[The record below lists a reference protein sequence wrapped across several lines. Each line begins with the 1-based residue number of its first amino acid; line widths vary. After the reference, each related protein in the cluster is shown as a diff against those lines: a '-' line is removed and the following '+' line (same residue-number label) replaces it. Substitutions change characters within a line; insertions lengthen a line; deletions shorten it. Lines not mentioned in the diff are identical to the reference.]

1 MRSRDIGDEWETELA
16 RRISGKKVPGSGAK
30 WHSKLDVRGRGTIW
44 SAKATEAASFRVDAD
59 MLREMRS
66 SIGTPGALGI
76 DVTPIL
82 GVRLG
87 GGEEVVV
94 IQLDDFL
101 SLIDSGDAEGSKS
114 DKSAV
119 KPTQRNRSAQ
129 LFREVSE

>member
-1 MRSRDIGDEWETELA
+1 MKSRDIGDEWETELA

-44 SAKATEAASFRVDAD
+44 SAKATQAASFRVDAD

-66 SIGTPGALGI
+66 SVGTPGALGI
-76 DVTPIL
+76 DITPIL

-87 GGEEVVV
+87 GGEEIVV

-101 SLIDSGDAEGSKS
+101 ALVDSAGSAQGSLTEKVI
-114 DKSAV
+114 
-119 KPTQRNRSAQ
+119 KPLRRNRSAQ
-129 LFREVSE
+129 LFRESND

>member
-1 MRSRDIGDEWETELA
+1 MKSRDIGDEWETELA

-44 SAKATEAASFRVDAD
+44 SAKATQAASFRVDAD

-66 SIGTPGALGI
+66 SVGTPGALGI
-76 DVTPIL
+76 DITPIL

-87 GGEEVVV
+87 GGEEIVV

-101 SLIDSGDAEGSKS
+101 ALVDSAGSAQDSLTEKVI
-114 DKSAV
+114 
-119 KPTQRNRSAQ
+119 KPIQRNRSAQ
-129 LFREVSE
+129 LFRESND

>member
-1 MRSRDIGDEWETELA
+1 MKSRDIGDEWETELA

-44 SAKATEAASFRVDAD
+44 SAKATQAASFRVDAD

-66 SIGTPGALGI
+66 SVGTPGALGI
-76 DVTPIL
+76 DITPIL

-87 GGEEVVV
+87 GGEEIVV

-101 SLIDSGDAEGSKS
+101 ALVDSAGSAQDSLTEKVI
-114 DKSAV
+114 
-119 KPTQRNRSAQ
+119 KPLRRNRSAQ
-129 LFREVSE
+129 LFREESE

>member
-1 MRSRDIGDEWETELA
+1 MKSRDIGDEWETELA

-44 SAKATEAASFRVDAD
+44 SAKATQAASFRVDAD

-66 SIGTPGALGI
+66 SVGTPGALGI
-76 DVTPIL
+76 DITPIL

-87 GGEEVVV
+87 GGEEIVV

-101 SLIDSGDAEGSKS
+101 ALVDSAGSAQDSLTEKVI
-114 DKSAV
+114 
-119 KPTQRNRSAQ
+119 KPIQRNRSAQ
-129 LFREVSE
+129 LFREESE

>member
-59 MLREMRS
+59 MLREMRGS
-66 SIGTPGALGI
+66 VGTPGALGI

-101 SLIDSGDAEGSKS
+101 SLIDSHGPDAS
-114 DKSAV
+114 DKQTSI
-119 KPTQRNRSAQ
+119 KPIQRNRSAQ
-129 LFREVSE
+129 LFRESND